1 MHAAQYVHDS
11 SHTSAINAQR
21 SLRHCLSAVAEM
33 LYDHGYVLESITL
46 EQRGLAERELD
57 TLRSRAPEW
66 AACQAILETSD
77 AATFNVYGRFVLTD
91 MGRDLMFDMFGQGA
105 ADCA

>member
-1 MHAAQYVHDS
+1 MHAQYVYDS
-11 SHTSAINAQR
+11 SHTPATNAQR

-46 EQRGLAERELD
+46 AQRGLAVREVNA
-57 TLRSRAPEW
+57 LRAQAPEW
-66 AACQAILETSD
+66 AACQEVLEIGG
-77 AATFNVYGRFVLTD
+77 AATFNGYGRFVLTA
-91 MGRDLMFDMFGQGA
+91 MGRELMFDMFGQGA